1 MQDLK
6 AMLKKRARQNG
17 MLVVVLVIVL
27 FFQVITKGV
36 ILRPMNIANL
46 VMQNAYVIILATGMM
61 CCILTGGNVDLSV
74 GSLCAFSGALC
85 GLLMIG
91 KGLNTWL
98 VLMIVFG
105 VAILIGVWNG
115 GSIARF
121 AVPPYIATLASQ
133 LIFRGG
139 TYIVLKGV
147 SYTTYPPEFLML
159 TTGFIPDFF
168 GGKTLHITTMLLGI
182 AACVI
187 CVLLDVKKRARKRKY
202 KLEVSGV
209 PFFVGKQALICGVI
223 LWFTYSLAAYK
234 GMLVVL
240 NSVALIVLIYNFIL
254 EKTVAGRNL
263 YAVCGNRK
271 AARLSGINDDR
282 VLFIVYLNMSVL
294 AAIAGIVFTARMN
307 SCSTMIGNGFEGD
320 AIAACFIG
328 GASPATG
335 SGTILGALIGA
346 LVIGVLNNGMSIMG
360 VQSDVQMCVKGL
372 VLMIAVVFDQMQRKG
387 R

>member
-147 SYTTYPPEFLML
+147 SYTTYPL
-159 TTGFIPDFF
+159 
-168 GGKTLHITTMLLGI
+168 
-182 AACVI
+182 
-187 CVLLDVKKRARKRKY
+187 
-202 KLEVSGV
+202 
-209 PFFVGKQALICGVI
+209 
-223 LWFTYSLAAYK
+223 
-234 GMLVVL
+234 
-240 NSVALIVLIYNFIL
+240 
-254 EKTVAGRNL
+254 
-263 YAVCGNRK
+263 
-271 AARLSGINDDR
+271 
-282 VLFIVYLNMSVL
+282 
-294 AAIAGIVFTARMN
+294 
-307 SCSTMIGNGFEGD
+307 
-320 AIAACFIG
+320 
-328 GASPATG
+328 
-335 SGTILGALIGA
+335 
-346 LVIGVLNNGMSIMG
+346 
-360 VQSDVQMCVKGL
+360 
-372 VLMIAVVFDQMQRKG
+372 
-387 R
+387 